1 MRNVSLTETADEGES
16 AFRTAVRKLV
26 EDGGSDRTVTLLAD
40 ARYPFHQSTGMV
52 TNPRIIV
59 ETIEAVAESVEEPEI
74 YLLSASTKEI
84 DPVTSMQYLGYD
96 KLDTTVNYTVTGVED
111 SALSDF
117 ELPSSLADVGDELVI
132 INLPTVVGVEGRI
145 TTSAEN
151 FQSVF
156 DVCERPNLGTIAAT
170 AGEVPHF
177 LTIVDG
183 TYTFTG
189 RPHKSD
195 FVLSGTDMERVDA
208 ALSVLY
214 NDLHLDPYL
223 SADIEA
229 LVPEDLK
236 QQLKSLA
243 RELPNEQL
251 RDQSPNDAMGFM
263 YRTYARIIRDGIP
276 PQFLK

>member
-1 MRNVSLTETADEGES
+1 MRNVSLTRTADELES
-16 AFRTAVRKLV
+16 AFRTAVGGLV

-40 ARYPFHQSTGMV
+40 ARYPFHPSTGMV
-52 TNPRIIV
+52 TNPAVIE
-59 ETIEAVAESVEEPEI
+59 ETIEAVAENVEDPEI
-74 YLLSASTKEI
+74 QLLSASTEEI

-96 KLDTTVNYTVTGVED
+96 TLDTGVDYTVTEVEE

-117 ELPSSLADVGDELVI
+117 ELPFSLAGVDDELLM
-132 INLPTVVGVEGRI
+132 INLPTVVGVKERI

-156 DVCERPNLGTIAAT
+156 DDCERPNLGTIATT
-170 AGEVPHF
+170 AGKAPHF

-189 RPHKSD
+189 RPYKSN

-214 NDLHLDPYL
+214 NDLDLDPYL
-223 SADIEA
+223 SADSEA

-236 QQLKSLA
+236 QQMESLA

-251 RDQSPNDAMGFM
+251 RDQSPSDVMGFM
-263 YRTYARIIRDGIP
+263 YRKYARITGDGIP